1 MKTKTVATPKQQEA
15 VSMAEIVLIA
25 KETVNTHLNDNNQLN
40 NWRKTLSI
48 NLTRMTSSQ
57 TSKYSESGGW
67 WFFFLA
73 ILSVTFSS
81 DVDLFSIPHPL
92 QPTDAT
98 IMMVSFLIL
107 SKLTRIS
114 NALIEVFRK

>member
-25 KETVNTHLNDNNQLN
+25 KETVNTHLNDNNQSN

-48 NLTRMTSSQ
+48 NSTRTTNTP
-57 TSKYSESGGW
+57 TSKYVESGGW
-67 WFFFLA
+67 WFAFLA
-73 ILSVTFSS
+73 VLSITFSS
-81 DVDLFSIPHPL
+81 DIDLFGVDHPL
-92 QPTDAT
+92 QPNDAT
-98 IMMVSFLIL
+98 LIMVGFLIL
-107 SKLTRIS
+107 FKLTRIS